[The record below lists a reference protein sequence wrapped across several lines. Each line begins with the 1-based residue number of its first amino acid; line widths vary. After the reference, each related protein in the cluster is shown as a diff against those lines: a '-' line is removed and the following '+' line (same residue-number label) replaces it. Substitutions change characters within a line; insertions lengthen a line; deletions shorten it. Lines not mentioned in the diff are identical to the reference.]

1 MDAVGGF
8 LLLMAGLVFLMLFVL
23 LFFAL
28 KRMLKLA
35 FRLLINSVLGIA
47 GIFLLG
53 FVGISVP
60 VNLATLLVVAV
71 FGFAGLGAL
80 LILMFFGV
88 NLA

>member
-1 MDAVGGF
+1 MDTASGF

-23 LFFAL
+23 LFFAF
-28 KRMLKLA
+28 KKALKLA
-35 FRLLINSVLGIA
+35 LRLIINSVLGLA

-53 FVGISVP
+53 FIGISVP
-60 VNLATLLVVAV
+60 VNLATLAVVAL

-88 NLA
+88 GLA